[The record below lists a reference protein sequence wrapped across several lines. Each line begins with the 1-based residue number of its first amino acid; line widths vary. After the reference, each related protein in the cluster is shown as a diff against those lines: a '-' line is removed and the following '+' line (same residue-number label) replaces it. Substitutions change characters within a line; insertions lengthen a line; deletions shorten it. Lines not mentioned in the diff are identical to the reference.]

1 MTSAFPRA
9 LRRAVRPAALV
20 LALTLGACAATPMTD
35 PFAKASRLE
44 NMTPAGQ
51 SLEQLPAPSSK
62 VFAAVYEFAD
72 RTGQHKPNQ
81 NFAEYSRA
89 VTQGGAEMVV
99 DALYRAGGGQWFHV
113 AERRGLQNLL
123 RERQVIRG
131 TREEY
136 QGTRAQPLN
145 PLKFAGI
152 IIEGGVVGYDSDVV
166 TGGAGARFLGVGA
179 STQYRRDV
187 VSVAMRAVSVRSGEV
202 IASVSTTKTVYSVLL
217 DASVFTF
224 VGVDEILELEAGASR
239 NERPALAVR
248 QAIEL
253 AVYAL
258 IMEGATRS
266 VWHFKDKAAAE
277 PLLDTYRRAKAGNL
291 NNLLAMKKAADAR
304 D

>member
-1 MTSAFPRA
+1 MTLATLPRA
-9 LRRAVRPAALV
+9 LRRAARPAALA
-20 LALTLGACAATPMTD
+20 LALTLGACAANPMTD
-35 PFAKASRLE
+35 PFAKTARLE

-51 SLEQLPAPSSK
+51 SLAQLPAPASK
-62 VFAAVYEFAD
+62 VYAAVYEFAD

-89 VTQGGAEMVV
+89 VSQGGAEMLV
-99 DALYRAGGGQWFHV
+99 DALYRAGDGQWFHL
-113 AERRGLQNLL
+113 AERRGLENLL

-131 TREEY
+131 TRQEV
-136 QGTRAQPLN
+136 QGNRAQPLN

-152 IIEGGVVGYDSDVV
+152 LIEGGVVGYDSDVV

-187 VSVAMRAVSVRSGEV
+187 VSVAMRAVSVRTGEV
-202 IASVSTTKTVYSVLL
+202 IAAVSTTKTVYSILL

-224 VGVDEILELEAGASR
+224 VGVDDILELEAGASR

-266 VWHFKDKAAAE
+266 VWHFDDKTAAE

-291 NNLLAMKKAADAR
+291 DSLLALR
-304 D
+304 TNGE